1 MSMDGISGQ
10 PQDWSSLGGTMDEK
24 TKKMIEKIVK
34 KKFEE
39 KKNSEEQAAATALKE
54 YFGSI
59 SEELYG
65 KGVKIV
71 TDLTIQHSLLLIYQ

>member
-39 KKNSEEQAAATALKE
+39 KKNSEEQAAATALK
-54 YFGSI
+54 
-59 SEELYG
+59 
-65 KGVKIV
+65 
-71 TDLTIQHSLLLIYQ
+71 